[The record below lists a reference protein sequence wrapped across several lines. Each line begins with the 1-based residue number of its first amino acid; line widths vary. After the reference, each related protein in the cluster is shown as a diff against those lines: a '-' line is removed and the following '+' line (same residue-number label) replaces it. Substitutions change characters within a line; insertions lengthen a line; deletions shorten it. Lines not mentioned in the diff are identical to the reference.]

1 MKLNFFIM
9 AALLT
14 ASSTQ
19 VMAVETA
26 VKSPLAGSTL
36 WFSDKYT
43 SAFYAVEPE
52 TYQVV
57 ISFAAG
63 PKDDTQPIQH
73 TVQLNDGQSY
83 EVSVGGYGE
92 NRLTVTL
99 TLTRTDNRIVTNV
112 TTKIL
117 EQTLAVR

>member
-1 MKLNFFIM
+1 MKLNIFVIV
-9 AALLT
+9 ALLA
-14 ASSTQ
+14 ASSTP

-26 VKSPLAGSTL
+26 LKAPLAGSTL

-43 SAFYAVEPE
+43 NAFYAIEPE
-52 TYQVV
+52 THLVV

-63 PKDDTQPIQH
+63 LKDDTQPIQH
-73 TVQLNDGQSY
+73 TVQLSNGQKY
-83 EVSVGGYGE
+83 KVSVGGYGE

-99 TLTRTDNRIVTNV
+99 TLTRTDDHIVANV

-117 EQTLAVR
+117 EQSLAAR